1 MTWCFV
7 MPAEILALLQHLHVL
22 HRVTSRVGAEIF
34 SSQQHPAPPAI
45 ILYASKK
52 KHRPIKSYITCVLQN
67 AILQLVPRYRVT
79 HCVDD
84 AAAGRLFSS
93 EIPSLQR
100 GNFPRLPPHARSK
113 HRLRILPHT
122 ATHYQLSYMAAILH
136 VNITTSPSPTNFH
149 CCRLVFV
156 PIPRTLT
163 GAVTPRHTVPS
174 TDTPR

>member
-1 MTWCFV
+1 MVLCDACGNSCPLATPPCFAPGNQPGRSRDILFPTASS
-7 MPAEILALLQHLHVL
+7 PASYHLVCK
-22 HRVTSRVGAEIF
+22 
-34 SSQQHPAPPAI
+34 Q
-45 ILYASKK
+45 KK